1 MNKNEFL
8 RILRENLNGLPAD
21 EAESAVR
28 YYSEYIDDAGGS
40 DAVFEELGDPAELAK
55 KIRNDGQ
62 PKDGVEKEP
71 ASVAEKKSK
80 MPIWAKILITVLTF
94 PFWIGPVAAV
104 FGITVAFV
112 SVAAGFLLGGAA
124 AFGSGIYFAFQDVA
138 SGLLCSGSG
147 LLLVGLGGL
156 IGVGMFYVC
165 KYEGIGVYKLC
176 RLIFTNG
183 GKK

>member
-1 MNKNEFL
+1 
-8 RILRENLNGLPAD
+8 
-21 EAESAVR
+21 
-28 YYSEYIDDAGGS
+28 
-40 DAVFEELGDPAELAK
+40 
-55 KIRNDGQ
+55 
-62 PKDGVEKEP
+62 
-71 ASVAEKKSK
+71 

-104 FGITVAFV
+104 FGVTVALV
-112 SVAAGFLLGGAA
+112 SGAAGFLFGGAA

-138 SGLLCSGSG
+138 AGLLCSGSG

>member
-40 DAVFEELGDPAELAK
+40 VAVFEELGDPAELAK

-71 ASVAEKKSK
+71 ASSAEKKSK

-124 AFGSGIYFAFQDVA
+124 AFGSGN
-138 SGLLCSGSG
+138 
-147 LLLVGLGGL
+147 LVVIVIGNLFVMALEGL
-156 IGVGMFYVC
+156 IVGIQVLRLEFYELFSRFYGGNGVSYSPL
-165 KYEGIGVYKLC
+165 KL
-176 RLIFTNG
+176 RSNLNR
-183 GKK
+183 

>member
-62 PKDGVEKEP
+62 PK
-71 ASVAEKKSK
+71 AALKKSPLRLPK
-80 MPIWAKILITVLTF
+80 RNQKCR
-94 PFWIGPVAAV
+94 
-104 FGITVAFV
+104 FGQRY
-112 SVAAGFLLGGAA
+112 L
-124 AFGSGIYFAFQDVA
+124 
-138 SGLLCSGSG
+138 
-147 LLLVGLGGL
+147 
-156 IGVGMFYVC
+156 
-165 KYEGIGVYKLC
+165 
-176 RLIFTNG
+176 
-183 GKK
+183 

>member
-104 FGITVAFV
+104 FGVTVALV
-112 SVAAGFLLGGAA
+112 
-124 AFGSGIYFAFQDVA
+124 
-138 SGLLCSGSG
+138 LCLSAQ
-147 LLLVGLGGL
+147 
-156 IGVGMFYVC
+156 
-165 KYEGIGVYKLC
+165 
-176 RLIFTNG
+176 
-183 GKK
+183 

>member
-40 DAVFEELGDPAELAK
+40 DAVFEELG
-55 KIRNDGQ
+55 
-62 PKDGVEKEP
+62 
-71 ASVAEKKSK
+71 
-80 MPIWAKILITVLTF
+80 
-94 PFWIGPVAAV
+94 
-104 FGITVAFV
+104 
-112 SVAAGFLLGGAA
+112 
-124 AFGSGIYFAFQDVA
+124 
-138 SGLLCSGSG
+138 
-147 LLLVGLGGL
+147 GL

>member
-8 RILRENLNGLPAD
+8 RILKENLSGLPAE

-71 ASVAEKKSK
+71 APVAEKKSK

-104 FGITVAFV
+104 FGVTVAFI

-165 KYEGIGVYKLC
+165 KYEGIGVGKLC

>member
-40 DAVFEELGDPAELAK
+40 VAVFEELGDPAELAK

-71 ASVAEKKSK
+71 ASSAEKKSK

-124 AFGSGIYFAFQDVA
+124 ALSKTLRQDFSARVRDFCWSVSA
-138 SGLLCSGSG
+138 DLSAWECFMSANMR
-147 LLLVGLGGL
+147 V
-156 IGVGMFYVC
+156 
-165 KYEGIGVYKLC
+165 
-176 RLIFTNG
+176 
-183 GKK
+183 

>member
-40 DAVFEELGDPAELAK
+40 VAVFEELGDPAELAK

-71 ASVAEKKSK
+71 ASSAEKKSK

-112 SVAAGFLLGGAA
+112 SVAAGFLLGFGA
-124 AFGSGIYFAFQDVA
+124 FAGRTRRSYRRGNV
-138 SGLLCSGSG
+138 LC
-147 LLLVGLGGL
+147 LQ
-156 IGVGMFYVC
+156 I
-165 KYEGIGVYKLC
+165 
-176 RLIFTNG
+176 
-183 GKK
+183 

>member
-104 FGITVAFV
+104 FGVTVALV
-112 SVAAGFLLGGAA
+112 SGAAGFLFGGAA
-124 AFGSGIYFAFQDVA
+124 RSAAEYISLSKMLRRGFSARVRGFCWSDSAVLSAWECFMSANMRV
-138 SGLLCSGSG
+138 
-147 LLLVGLGGL
+147 
-156 IGVGMFYVC
+156 
-165 KYEGIGVYKLC
+165 
-176 RLIFTNG
+176 
-183 GKK
+183 

>member
-8 RILRENLNGLPAD
+8 RILKENLRGLPAE

-62 PKDGVEKEP
+62 TKDGVEKEP
-71 ASVAEKKSK
+71 VAVSEKKTK
-80 MPIWAKILITVLTF
+80 MPVWAKILITVLTF
-94 PFWIGPVAAV
+94 PLWIGPVAAI
-104 FGITVAFV
+104 FGATVALV
-112 SVAAGFLLGGAA
+112 SVSASFLLGGAA

-156 IGVGMFYVC
+156 LGVGMFYVC
-165 KYEGIGVYKLC
+165 KYEGIGVGKLC